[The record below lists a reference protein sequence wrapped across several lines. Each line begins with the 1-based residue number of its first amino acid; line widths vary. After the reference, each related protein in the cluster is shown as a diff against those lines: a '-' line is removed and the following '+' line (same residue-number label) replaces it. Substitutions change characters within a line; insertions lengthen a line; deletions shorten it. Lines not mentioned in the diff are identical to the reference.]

1 MSKGKKKNYVNYII
15 LLSIFI
21 IMFVWNLTTPLWLDD
36 LYSKSN
42 HVDILGMIQA
52 SKNDYFTWNGRVFG
66 QFFMRFLAAL
76 NGWRAAFLNA
86 GAFTLYIFLIVR
98 LSLNK
103 KSRDI
108 GYMRYIIAICLVI
121 LFIPV
126 FGQVFLWRAGAGNYL
141 WPLTLNL
148 LLVYIVI
155 IKDELLNFN
164 IIGLIITLPVAFV
177 AGWSNENTSGG
188 TILMLII
195 FLMIDYFENKK
206 INVRKVVV
214 LCVTLC
220 GYIFLLLSP
229 SSKIRIIAQ
238 YGEQYYDTPMLIRT
252 IKGIATLS
260 NVLLNQYVVLII
272 VTVIVCMLSY
282 QKNLVDKNQYLIGW
296 IFIFSGIATIYA
308 LSLGSEIGQDGG
320 RSFFGAITYIIIG
333 LLCHIPNWSG
343 FTRMTDNN
351 AIFHIG
357 VVLLVIFASLNIFI
371 GIVDS
376 YRTNMAIQKRYEFI
390 EKNLVDKNQYLI
402 GWIFIFS
409 GIATI
414 YALSLG
420 SEIGQ
425 DGGRSFFGAITYI
438 IIGLLCHIP
447 NWSGFTRMTDNNAIF
462 HIGVVLLVIFASLNI
477 FIGIVDSYRTNMAI
491 QKRYEFIEKKI
502 EHGKKLVYVDP
513 LSYTGSTKYSIT
525 YGNAGDVNP
534 DNPDLFPNMGY
545 TYAYKIKVLLK
556 K

>member
-1 MSKGKKKNYVNYII
+1 
-15 LLSIFI
+15 
-21 IMFVWNLTTPLWLDD
+21 
-36 LYSKSN
+36 
-42 HVDILGMIQA
+42 
-52 SKNDYFTWNGRVFG
+52 G

-188 TILMLII
+188 TILMMII
-195 FLMIDYFENKK
+195 FLMIDYFDNKK

-238 YGEQYYDTPMLIRT
+238 YGEQYYDTQMLIRT

-282 QKNLVDKNQYLIGW
+282 QKNLLVINHYIIGW
-296 IFIFSGIATIYA
+296 IFIFSEIASIY
-308 LSLGSEIGQDGG
+308 
-320 RSFFGAITYIIIG
+320 
-333 LLCHIPNWSG
+333 C
-343 FTRMTDNN
+343 
-351 AIFHIG
+351 
-357 VVLLVIFASLNIFI
+357 
-371 GIVDS
+371 
-376 YRTNMAIQKRYEFI
+376 
-390 EKNLVDKNQYLI
+390 
-402 GWIFIFS
+402 
-409 GIATI
+409 
-414 YALSLG
+414 
-420 SEIGQ
+420 
-425 DGGRSFFGAITYI
+425 
-438 IIGLLCHIP
+438 
-447 NWSGFTRMTDNNAIF
+447 
-462 HIGVVLLVIFASLNI
+462 
-477 FIGIVDSYRTNMAI
+477 
-491 QKRYEFIEKKI
+491 
-502 EHGKKLVYVDP
+502 
-513 LSYTGSTKYSIT
+513 
-525 YGNAGDVNP
+525 
-534 DNPDLFPNMGY
+534 
-545 TYAYKIKVLLK
+545 
-556 K
+556 

>member
-1 MSKGKKKNYVNYII
+1 MMSKGKKKNYVNYII

-220 GYIFLLLSP
+220 GYIVLIISH
-229 SSKIRIIAQ
+229 SNKIRIIDQNAK
-238 YGEQYYDTPMLIRT
+238 QYYDTPMLIKT
-252 IKGIATLS
+252 IKVIATLS

-296 IFIFSGIATIYA
+296 IFIFTGIATIYA

-320 RSFFGAITYIIIG
+320 RS
-333 LLCHIPNWSG
+333 S
-343 FTRMTDNN
+343 
-351 AIFHIG
+351 
-357 VVLLVIFASLNIFI
+357 
-371 GIVDS
+371 
-376 YRTNMAIQKRYEFI
+376 
-390 EKNLVDKNQYLI
+390 
-402 GWIFIFS
+402 
-409 GIATI
+409 
-414 YALSLG
+414 
-420 SEIGQ
+420 
-425 DGGRSFFGAITYI
+425 FGAITYI

>member
-1 MSKGKKKNYVNYII
+1 MIKGKKKNYVNYII
-15 LLSIFI
+15 LLSVFI

-155 IKDELLNFN
+155 IKDELLKFN

-238 YGEQYYDTPMLIRT
+238 YGEQYYNTPMLIRT

-343 FTRMTDNN
+343 FTRITDNN
-351 AIFHIG
+351 
-357 VVLLVIFASLNIFI
+357 VIF
-371 GIVDS
+371 
-376 YRTNMAIQKRYEFI
+376 R
-390 EKNLVDKNQYLI
+390 
-402 GWIFIFS
+402 
-409 GIATI
+409 
-414 YALSLG
+414 
-420 SEIGQ
+420 
-425 DGGRSFFGAITYI
+425 
-438 IIGLLCHIP
+438 
-447 NWSGFTRMTDNNAIF
+447 
-462 HIGVVLLVIFASLNI
+462 IGVVLLVIFASLNI

>member
-1 MSKGKKKNYVNYII
+1 MSKEKKKNYINYII
-15 LLSIFI
+15 LLSVFI
-21 IMFVWNLTTPLWLDD
+21 IMFIWNLTTPLWLDD
-36 LYSKSN
+36 LYAKSN
-42 HVDILGMIQA
+42 HVDILGMIQS

-66 QFFMRFLAAL
+66 QFFMRFLAAI
-76 NGWRAAFLNA
+76 NGWRAALLNA
-86 GAFTLYIFLIVR
+86 SAFTLYLFLMVR

-103 KSRDI
+103 KFKDI
-108 GYMRYIIAICLVI
+108 GYIRYIIAICLVI
-121 LFIPV
+121 LFVPV

-155 IKDELLNFN
+155 IKDEFLKFN

-195 FLMIDYFENKK
+195 FLIIDYFENKK
-206 INVRKVVV
+206 INIRKIVV

-260 NVLLNQYVVLII
+260 NVLLNQYAALII
-272 VTVIVCMLSY
+272 VTVIVCVLSY
-282 QKNLVDKNQYLIGW
+282 QKKLVDKTQYLMGW
-296 IFIFSGIATIYA
+296 VFIFSGIATIYA
-308 LSLGSEIGQDGG
+308 LSLGSEIGQDGR

-351 AIFHIG
+351 TVLYIG
-357 VVLLVIFASLNIFI
+357 MVLLIIFASLNIFG

-376 YRTNMAIQKRYEFI
+376 CRTNMAIQKRYEFV
-390 EKNLVDKNQYLI
+390 EK
-402 GWIFIFS
+402 
-409 GIATI
+409 
-414 YALSLG
+414 
-420 SEIGQ
+420 EI
-425 DGGRSFFGAITYI
+425 
-438 IIGLLCHIP
+438 
-447 NWSGFTRMTDNNAIF
+447 
-462 HIGVVLLVIFASLNI
+462 
-477 FIGIVDSYRTNMAI
+477 
-491 QKRYEFIEKKI
+491 KR
-502 EHGKKLVYVDP
+502 GKKLIYVDP

-525 YGNAGDVNP
+525 YGNAGDVNS
-534 DNPDLFPNMGY
+534 DNPDTFPNIGY
-545 TYAYKIKVLLK
+545 TYAYNIKVLLK